1 MRLQEQ
7 GKTEQAKKDLGKL
20 LGINGYFFSFLF
32 FFGPFDRADIIL
44 ICISLISVYLIG
56 AFIYICIVNLTSF
69 IVIYI

>member
-1 MRLQEQ
+1 M
-7 GKTEQAKKDLGKL
+7 A
-20 LGINGYFFSFLF
+20 ISFVFFF